1 VKVLAIAQDILREAL
16 VRKWV
21 LALASGMTLLIALAA
36 LGLQLEVVDGALAA
50 SRFFGGKVAHE
61 IRATDVALRPLFEGI
76 SYAVFHG
83 GIVFGIMACA
93 DFAPALFAPG
103 RIEHLLSLPIR
114 RRELVVG
121 VFLGVESLVLS
132 GALYG
137 GAGLSLVIWAKT
149 GVLSWGPMASSA
161 LAALGFA
168 SVYAVMVLS
177 AVVVRSAALSA
188 LAGFVVFI
196 AGLIAGNRNALSPLF
211 SAGPGR
217 GAFLFLTAPLPHL
230 SSLARVGALVAEA
243 QPVHA
248 DSLAA
253 LLTATIVF
261 ALALL
266 ALAIA
271 LFERK
276 DY

>member
-1 VKVLAIAQDILREAL
+1 VKVLVIAHDILREAL

-21 LALASGMTLLIALAA
+21 LALASGMTLLIGLAA

-50 SRFFGGKVAHE
+50 SRFFGGKVTHE
-61 IRATDVALRPLFEGI
+61 IRAADVALRPLFEGI

-83 GIVFGIMACA
+83 GLVFGIMACA

-121 VFLGVESLVLS
+121 VFLGVETLVLS

-161 LAALGFA
+161 LAAVGFA
-168 SVYAVMVLS
+168 SVYAAMVLS

-188 LAGFVVFI
+188 LAGGVVFI
-196 AGLIAGNRNALSPLF
+196 AGLIAGNRNVLSPLF

-217 GAFLFLTAPLPHL
+217 GVFLFLTAPLPHL

-261 ALALL
+261 AMALL
-266 ALAIA
+266 AFAIA

>member
-1 VKVLAIAQDILREAL
+1 M
-16 VRKWV
+16 RKWV

-50 SRFFGGKVAHE
+50 SRFFGGKVGHE
-61 IRATDVALRPLFEGI
+61 IRAADVALRPLFEGI

-121 VFLGVESLVLS
+121 VFLGVETLVLS

-149 GVLSWGPMASSA
+149 GVLSWGPMASAA

-168 SVYAVMVLS
+168 SVYAAMVLS

-188 LAGFVVFI
+188 LAGG
-196 AGLIAGNRNALSPLF
+196 AGLIAGNRNVLSPLF

-217 GAFLFLTAPLPHL
+217 GVFLFLTAPLPHL

-261 ALALL
+261 ALGLL